1 MFFLM
6 RVVRGLCGYFSGS
19 VLVFGI
25 PPTVLALLAS
35 GPEKGTQVLVLLF
48 QISILFFC
56 GWLFFWLR
64 GFINRLHVKKHGVP
78 LPALAVKK
86 WAL

>member
-6 RVVRGLCGYFSGS
+6 RVVRGLCGYLAGS

-25 PPTVLALLAS
+25 PSTVLALLAS
-35 GPEKGTQVLVLLF
+35 GPDKGTQVLVLLF
-48 QISILFFC
+48 QISILFLC

-64 GFINRLHVKKHGVP
+64 GFINRLHVKKYGVR
-78 LPALAVKK
+78 LPALAEKK